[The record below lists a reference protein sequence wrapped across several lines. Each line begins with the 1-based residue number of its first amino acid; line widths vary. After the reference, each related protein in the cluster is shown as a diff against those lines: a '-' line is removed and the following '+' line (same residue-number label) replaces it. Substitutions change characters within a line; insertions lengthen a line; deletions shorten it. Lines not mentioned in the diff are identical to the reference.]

1 MKKMSRAV
9 FCLMVCVFLPA
20 FTAYADETP
29 GGDLSERVKRIE
41 EQLKDKAL
49 PGKWAERISFS
60 GVIKAQGSYEKMNFA
75 DPSAEDKN
83 NSDLALSKV
92 EVGIDIDIAKH
103 VKGSLLFLYED
114 DNDVV
119 LDKGFI
125 LLDGADVM
133 PLYLKAGKLYLP
145 FGNFKTNMI
154 SDPLTQTLG
163 ETRET
168 AVEIGFKSEGFY
180 AAAYI
185 FNGDVDKDGGDNHA
199 DNFGAAAGYTMEKE
213 GFSMDIGLGYI
224 NSLIDSNGWG
234 DVLEEEK
241 SHAGSMG
248 LAFSFRDYVP
258 GLGAYA
264 VIRFGQLTLIGEY
277 ITMLDEPEWNMSE
290 LVPGMLEAMGIG
302 PVFKGEKTSTW
313 NAEIGYT
320 AEMFGKE
327 TTFGLAYQGSDHAEE
342 FFPESRCM
350 GVVKM
355 SIFDKTSVALEYRHD
370 EFETDAKADVL
381 TTQLAIEF

>member
-1 MKKMSRAV
+1 MKKVNRAV
-9 FCLMVCVFLPA
+9 LCLVVCVFSLV
-20 FTAYADETP
+20 FTAYAEETP
-29 GGDLSERVKRIE
+29 SGDLSERVKQIE

-60 GVIKAQGSYEKMNFA
+60 GVIEAEGSYEKMNFA
-75 DPSAEDKN
+75 DPYAEDN
-83 NSDLALSKV
+83 NTSDLALSKV

-114 DNDVV
+114 DEDVV

-133 PLYLKAGKLYLP
+133 PLYLKAGKLYVP
-145 FGNFKTNMI
+145 FGNFKSNMI
-154 SDPLTQTLG
+154 SDPLTLELG
-163 ETRET
+163 ETRES

-180 AAAYI
+180 AAAYM
-185 FNGDVDKDGGDNHA
+185 FNGDVNKDGGDNHA
-199 DNFGAAAGYTMEKE
+199 DNFGVAAGYTMEKE

-241 SHAGSMG
+241 SHAESMG
-248 LAFSFRDYVP
+248 LAFSFRDYIP

-264 VIRFGQLTLIGEY
+264 VIKFGQLTLIGEY
-277 ITMLDEPEWNMSE
+277 ITMLEEPEWNMSE
-290 LVPGMLEAMGIG
+290 LLPGALEAMGIG
-302 PVFKGEKTSTW
+302 PVFTGEKTSTW

-342 FFPESRCM
+342 FFPESRYM
-350 GVVKM
+350 GVV
-355 SIFDKTSVALEYRHD
+355 SVNIFDKTSVALEYRHD
-370 EFETDAKADVL
+370 EFENDDKADVL
-381 TTQLAIEF
+381 TAQIAIEF